1 MKPIDNIDMRKIDLE
16 IKKDESLYAQ
26 CNFCFSIKETFSLRG
41 EGLTYV
47 TCICK
52 ECITKIK
59 EFKI

>member
-1 MKPIDNIDMRKIDLE
+1 MRKINLE

-26 CNFCFSIKETFSLRG
+26 CNFCFNTKETYSLRG

-52 ECITKIK
+52 ECIEKIK